1 MGGMLT
7 LEWPLCTPEGYIKTI
22 IAITTSSFQSAWGI
36 SWNEAQRQAIMADA
50 HFKDGWYDPLPSGQ
64 PVQGLG
70 AARMVAMLTYR
81 SAESFE
87 SRFHR
92 KPAKSVPQK
101 NSQQEETGLPTPSP
115 SDAGLD
121 LPIEGDSQNV
131 DEQTSSSPE
140 KHTCRRS
147 SSVPQYA
154 AQSYMQYQAEKFLN
168 RFDANCYISMSYK
181 MDSHDVSRG
190 RVPHK
195 AGSHNAGPTIDELKA
210 AMSKI
215 PPRSL
220 VISIETDVLFRNEHQ
235 LQLAESLPNAR
246 FVNLESP
253 DGHDGFL
260 LEFEAL
266 AAIVVE
272 HLRERI
278 PWAYEGE
285 AEAEAPREGAASDEV
300 ISSVFGEA
308 EPEF

>member
-50 HFKDGWYDPLPSGQ
+50 NFKDGWYDPLPSGQ

-140 KHTCRRS
+140 KHTSRRS
-147 SSVPQYA
+147 SSAPQYA

-190 RVPHK
+190 RVPEK

-235 LQLAESLPNAR
+235 LQLAESLPDAR

-285 AEAEAPREGAASDEV
+285 AEAEAPRKGAASDEV